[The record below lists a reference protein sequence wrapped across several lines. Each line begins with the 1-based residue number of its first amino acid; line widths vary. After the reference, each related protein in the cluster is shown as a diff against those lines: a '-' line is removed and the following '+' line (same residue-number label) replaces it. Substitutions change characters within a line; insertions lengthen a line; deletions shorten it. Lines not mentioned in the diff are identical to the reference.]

1 MKKTIWITACAAV
14 CLTAGAAEKSD
25 PKTGSAIKQV
35 REWLQ
40 QDPASR
46 GALDAQPFS
55 QKKLSA
61 ADAAAIA
68 ELLWADRGEQVDRA
82 YKQEWEAGE
91 LKNGEYRMK
100 FVTKT
105 FGEMPEDG
113 RSLYISLHG
122 GGGTHPAV
130 NDQQWQNQ
138 QVLYTPKEGV
148 YFVPRSPMNEWN
160 MWHREYMDGF
170 LDKVIECAVRYHNVN
185 PNKVYILG
193 YSAGGDG
200 LYQLAPRMADRWAAA
215 SMMAGHP
222 GNASA
227 LPLRNLP
234 FMIFMGGKDAAYNR
248 NTLAAEWG
256 DKLDALQQQDPEGYK
271 HSVTIYPDTGHWME
285 RRDTVALPWMAQYE
299 RNPYPDKVVWVQDDV
314 LSERFYWLGTRK
326 AMTQEGNTAVVTRK
340 GNTIDIERNDN
351 QILIL
356 HLNDQVVDLNKKVTV
371 TYQGHP
377 IFEGKL
383 KRRIAPIYRSVC
395 DGRGDRETF
404 CADLEVVKNR
414 QVNIL

>member
-1 MKKTIWITACAAV
+1 MKKLVWMAIATGIW
-14 CLTAGAAEKSD
+14 LTAGAAEKKEQKNS
-25 PKTGSAIKQV
+25 PTVKQV
-35 REWLQ
+35 QQWVQ
-40 QDPASR
+40 QDTATR
-46 GALDAQPFS
+46 GDLKAQPFMK
-55 QKKLSA
+55 KKLSA
-61 ADAAAIA
+61 AEAAAIA
-68 ELLWADRGEQVDRA
+68 ELLWEERGKIVDKE
-82 YKQEWEAGE
+82 YKPEWEAGE

-122 GGGTHPAV
+122 GGGAPAPL
-130 NDQQWQNQ
+130 NDQQWKNQ
-138 QVLYTPKEGV
+138 QVLYTPKEGL
-148 YFVPRSPMNEWN
+148 YFVPRSPLNEWN

-170 LDKVIECAVRYHNVN
+170 LDKVIECAVRYHQVN

-256 DKLDALQQQDPEGYK
+256 EKLNKLQQQDPDGYK

-285 RRDTVALPWMAQYE
+285 RRDTVALPWMAQYQ

-326 AMTQEGNTAVVTRK
+326 NMTHEGNIAIVSK
-340 GNTIDIERNDN
+340 KDNTINIEQNDN

-356 HLNDQVVDLNKKVTV
+356 HLNDQVVDMNKKIIV
-371 TYQGHP
+371 TYQGKP
-377 IFEGKL
+377 IFEGKI
-383 KRRIAPIYRSVC
+383 KRQIEPIYRSIC

-404 CADLEVVKNR
+404 CADLEVVKNS